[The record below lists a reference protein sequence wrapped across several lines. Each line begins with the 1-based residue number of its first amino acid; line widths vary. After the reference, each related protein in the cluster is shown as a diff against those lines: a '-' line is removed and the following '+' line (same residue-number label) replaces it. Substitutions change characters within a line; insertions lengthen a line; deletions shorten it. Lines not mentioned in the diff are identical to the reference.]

1 MKKLSTGTD
10 LGGAPITKADLR
22 QIFNVDLWDALDAI
36 MFPYDSHIEGVIV
49 HGCVFSNNAG
59 NFDMT
64 AGIVYLNGEFMR
76 VPAVIN
82 QAYTKYIQPDTVIN
96 DTRSFSDGGS
106 HIVAIDKPAKV
117 AAGIPG
123 SGQYITVNS
132 LTGAEDRR
140 LGKANGQWTNIAS
153 FGTDWATGTPVAQ
166 YMIDITGMAHLRGN
180 VKTTTGGATG
190 NFTIT
195 GAGGVPSVQTG
206 NSANFPKHYSL
217 HGGGGYLAAPA
228 FVSVEDDGLMLAFIP
243 NGSASPTNIDANI
256 CLDGI
261 SYMAKI

>member
-22 QIFNVDLWDALDAI
+22 QIFNFDLWDAIDGI
-36 MFPYDSHIEGVIV
+36 MSVYDSHTEGVIV
-49 HGCVFSNNAG
+49 SGCVFSNNAG

-76 VPAVIN
+76 VPAVTN
-82 QAYTKYIQPDTVIN
+82 QAYTKYIQPDTIVN
-96 DTRSFSDGGS
+96 DTRTFNDGGS
-106 HIVAIDKPAKV
+106 HIVSVDKPAKV

-123 SGQYITVNS
+123 LGQYVTIDS
-132 LTGAEDRR
+132 LTGANDRR
-140 LGKANGQWTNIAS
+140 LGKANTAWTNIAS
-153 FGTDWATGTPVAQ
+153 FGTDWGAGSPAAQ
-166 YMIDITGMAHLRGN
+166 YMIDITGMAHLRGYA
-180 VKTTTGGATG
+180 KTTLGGATS
-190 NFTIT
+190 NFRIT
-195 GAGGVPSVQTG
+195 GAGGVPSVATG
-206 NSANFPKHYSL
+206 NSASFPKHYSL

-228 FVSVEDDGLMLAFIP
+228 FVSVEDDGSMFAFIP
-243 NGSASPTNIDANI
+243 NGTPSPTNIDAEI